1 MNLYSYSMEHTFQLT
16 VRSFECDSYA
26 HVNNAVYLNYL
37 EAARMEFLSDIG
49 FDYDKMRKMGY
60 AIYIARI
67 NIEYKAPART
77 NDVLKIKTVP
87 IKRRKTNGV
96 FRQTVSKEEQVVA
109 DAEVTWVFVNDRGV
123 PSRLPPELDYSEFNP
138 G

>member
-1 MNLYSYSMEHTFQLT
+1 MEHTFQLT

-26 HVNNAVYLNYL
+26 HVNNAVYLHYL
-37 EAARMEFLSDIG
+37 EAARMEFLNDIG
-49 FDYDKMRKMGY
+49 FDYDRMRKMGY

-96 FRQTVSKEEQVVA
+96 FRQTVSKGEQVVA
-109 DAEVTWVFVNDRGV
+109 DAEVTWVFVDDRGV

-138 G
+138 D

>member
-37 EAARMEFLSDIG
+37 EAARMEFLNDIG

-138 G
+138 D